1 MSRQRQPWMGKA
13 QRQRLWEL
21 WRNGESVSGIARAL
35 QRDVGSTHRHIAKHG
50 GIAPAPRKRAAR
62 ALSLCEREAISRALS
77 QNQSYGSIAAQL
89 GRSKSS
95 ISREVSRN
103 GGREKYRAHAAD
115 ELAWRRALRP
125 KQCALAGN
133 ARLRRQVARGLRL
146 QWSPAQISG
155 WLKRRYPQRKEMHIS
170 HETIYRT
177 LFIQTRGALKK
188 ELISEL
194 RTRRAVRRAKCASKR
209 GQNRGTIIDAVPIS
223 ERPAEAED
231 RAVPGHWE
239 GDLLAGS
246 ISTHIA
252 TLVER
257 HSRYVMLVKTPGK
270 DTHSVT
276 EALIKQVRKLPAQL
290 KRSLTWDRGTE
301 MAAHVQFTVA
311 TDMQVYFCEPRK
323 PWQRGSNENTNGL
336 LRQYF
341 PKGQPLD
348 HYSQAELNAIAKR
361 LNERPR
367 QTLGFMTPAEKLAE
381 TLGVALT
388 G

>member
-1 MSRQRQPWMGKA
+1 MKRQRKPWLSKA
-13 QRQRLWEL
+13 ERQTIWGL
-21 WRNGESVSGIARAL
+21 WRKGESVSAIARAL
-35 QRDVGSTHRHIAKHG
+35 QRDVGSMHRVIAKRG
-50 GIAPAPRKRAAR
+50 GIAPAPRRRAAR
-62 ALSLCEREAISRALS
+62 VLSLAEREEISRALG
-77 QNQSYGSIAAQL
+77 QNQSYGAIAAQL
-89 GRSKSS
+89 GRSKST
-95 ISREVSRN
+95 IGREVSRN

-125 KQCALAGN
+125 KPCVLAGN
-133 ARLRRQVARGLRL
+133 ARLCVQVARGLHL
-146 QWSPAQISG
+146 QWSPSQISG
-155 WLKRRYPQRKEMHIS
+155 WLKRRYPKRKEMHIS

-194 RTRRAVRRAKCASKR
+194 RTRRAVRRPKCASKR

-246 ISTHIA
+246 GNSYIA

-257 HSRYVMLVKTPGK
+257 RSRYAVLVKVAGK
-270 DTHSVT
+270 DTQSVT
-276 EALIKQVRKLPAQL
+276 QALIKQMSKLPAQL

-301 MAAHVQFTVA
+301 MAAHAQFTMA
-311 TDMQVYFCEPRK
+311 TDLQVYFCDPRS

-341 PKGQPLD
+341 PKGQPVD
-348 HYSQAELNAIAKR
+348 HYSQAQLNAVARR

-367 QTLGFMTPAEKLAE
+367 QTLGFMSPAEKLAE

>member
-1 MSRQRQPWMGKA
+1 MNRQKKPWLGKA
-13 QRQRLWEL
+13 ERQTIWGL
-21 WRNGESVSGIARAL
+21 WRKGESVSAIARAL
-35 QRDVGSTHRHIAKHG
+35 QRDVGSMHRVIAKRG
-50 GIAPAPRKRAAR
+50 GIAPAPRRRAAR
-62 ALSLCEREAISRALS
+62 ALSLAEREEISRALG
-77 QNQSYGSIAAQL
+77 QNQSYGAIAAQL
-89 GRSKSS
+89 GRSKST
-95 ISREVSRN
+95 IGREVSRN

-125 KQCALAGN
+125 KPCVLAGN
-133 ARLRRQVARGLRL
+133 ARLCVQVARGLRL
-146 QWSPAQISG
+146 QWSPSQISG
-155 WLKRRYPQRKEMHIS
+155 WLKRRYPKRKEMHIS

-194 RTRRAVRRAKCASKR
+194 RTRRAVRRPKCASKR

-246 ISTHIA
+246 GNSYIA

-257 HSRYVMLVKTPGK
+257 RSRYAVLVKVAGK
-270 DTHSVT
+270 DTQSVT
-276 EALIKQVRKLPAQL
+276 QALIKQMSKLPAQL

-301 MAAHVQFTVA
+301 MAAHAQFTMA
-311 TDMQVYFCEPRK
+311 TDLQVYFCDPRS

-341 PKGQPLD
+341 PKGQPVD
-348 HYSQAELNAIAKR
+348 HYSQAQLNAVARR

-367 QTLGFMTPAEKLAE
+367 QTLGFMSPAEKLAE